1 MKQIRLST
9 TITVLALVTTLHAG
23 TPTTPKAE
31 TPVETSAT
39 HSFLDPIE
47 GFARDSILHPIA
59 PFELVPGKDPNGWGF
74 VIEPYLWAMGISGKS
89 GVGGLPPAN
98 VSANARKL
106 LENLDWA
113 VMGKAEIRKGRW
125 GVLADGYYAALSG
138 SGDLGSIL
146 YKSGCVQM
154 QQGLASLSLAY
165 RIIDDRRGFLDIYAG
180 ARYNYLG
187 IQIDTTVDSAGVSS
201 LTNRMAD
208 RLAAGISAKVTEIVQ
223 SKAGLI
229 EADVKEAAKNELTSH
244 VLTKIADAPKD
255 ISEAVKASELR
266 KILDSRSGA
275 LAAYIDA
282 EADARVAAAKGKL
295 TADLQSRV
303 DAAKQKLASQLA
315 GKIENALPTHGA
327 GDQWWVDPIVGLRG
341 QVNITRWLFLAAQGD
356 VGGFGA
362 GSQIAWNTQATVGFN
377 FTRNIFAELGYRYM
391 YVDYNK
397 NNFLY
402 QMNTF
407 GLFSSIG
414 VKF

>member
-9 TITVLALVTTLHAG
+9 IAALALATTLHAE
-23 TPTTPKAE
+23 TPTSPKTKAPAE
-31 TPVETSAT
+31 SPEK
-39 HSFLDPIE
+39 HSFLDPLE
-47 GFARDSILHPIA
+47 GFARDSIFHPIA
-59 PFELVPGKDPNGWGF
+59 PFELVPGKDPNSWGF
-74 VIEPYLWAMGISGKS
+74 VIEPYIWAMGISGKS
-89 GVGGLPPAN
+89 GIGGFPPAN
-98 VSANARKL
+98 VNMDVRKIL
-106 LENLDWA
+106 QNLDWA

-125 GVLADGYYAALSG
+125 GILADGYYAALSG
-138 SGDLGSIL
+138 SEDLGSIL
-146 YKSGCVQM
+146 YKSGNVQM
-154 QQGLASLSLAY
+154 QQGLASLSLSY

-187 IQIDTTVDSAGVSS
+187 VQVDTTVDSAGVSS
-201 LTNRMAD
+201 MTNRMAD

-229 EADVKEAAKNELTSH
+229 EADVKEAAKNELTSR
-244 VLTKIADAPKD
+244 VLTKIVDTPKD
-255 ISEAVKASELR
+255 ISEAVKVSELH
-266 KILDSRSGA
+266 KILDSRTGA
-275 LAAYIDA
+275 LAAYIEAD
-282 EADARVAAAKGKL
+282 ADARVAAAKGKL

-315 GKIENALPTHGA
+315 GKIKNALPTHGA